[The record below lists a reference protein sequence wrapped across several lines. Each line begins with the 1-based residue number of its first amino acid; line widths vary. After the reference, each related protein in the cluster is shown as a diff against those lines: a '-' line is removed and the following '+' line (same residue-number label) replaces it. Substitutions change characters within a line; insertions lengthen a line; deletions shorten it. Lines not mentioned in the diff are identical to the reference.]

1 MVQVSSQQVWDV
13 LGKQVFAVV
22 GMVSARGE
30 GRTVGIVPTVHD
42 GALWFLSKD
51 GEWKIK
57 HLRANPEVSVTYPL
71 AKRIPLMPWIK
82 IPAATVTFGGTATVV
97 PGADV
102 PAEVWRALTRG
113 LEVPDEGTDPHVG
126 VRIEPH
132 GDFVTYGVGTSLM
145 GMRDTLNARGRAP
158 VH

>member
-42 GALWFLSKD
+42 GALWFLSKG
-51 GEWKIK
+51 GEWKVK
-57 HLRANPEVSVTYPL
+57 HLRANPEISVTYPI
-71 AKRIPLMPWIK
+71 AKRIPLMPWIR
-82 IPAATVTFGGTATVV
+82 IPAATITFRGTATVV
-97 PGADV
+97 PGGDV
-102 PAEVWRALTRG
+102 PTDVWQALTRG
-113 LEVPDEGTDPHVG
+113 LEVPDEGDDPHVG
-126 VRIEPH
+126 VRIDPH

-158 VH
+158 VR